1 MWGTDMHDVM
11 KSDQS
16 LVISYRTLRKIVGIL
31 GLTFPFVLYIG
42 SSIFDD
48 GGIQRS
54 ISSYYHTGMRDVFVG
69 TLCVIGF
76 FLLSYRGHERKDD
89 YAGDVACASA
99 LGIAFFPTAKD
110 GQISGM
116 AVILDH
122 IHLAFAALFF
132 ASLIYFSLALFT
144 KTNPAVNLTRR
155 KQLRNR
161 VYRTCGF
168 TMLTCISLI
177 LLYRLAPPA
186 VVAALEFLR
195 PVYWLEAFA
204 IAAFG
209 VSWLT
214 KGRAILNNK
223 PDD

>member
-1 MWGTDMHDVM
+1 MWGTVMHDIT

-31 GLTFPFVLYIG
+31 GLSFPFVLYIG
-42 SSIFDD
+42 AYLFYDL
-48 GGIQRS
+48 GIQSS

-99 LGIAFFPTAKD
+99 LGIAFFPTAPD
-110 GQISGM
+110 GPVSGM
-116 AVILDH
+116 AVIYDH
-122 IHLAFAALFF
+122 IHLTFAAIFF
-132 ASLIYFSLALFT
+132 ATLIYFSLALFT
-144 KTNPAVNLTRR
+144 KTNPVVTPTRR
-155 KQLRNR
+155 RQLRNR
-161 VYRTCGF
+161 IYRICGIV
-168 TMLTCISLI
+168 MLACIFLI
-177 LLYRLAPPA
+177 LLFRLAPSTMVA
-186 VVAALEFLR
+186 VFNGWNL
-195 PVYWLEAFA
+195 VYWFEAFA
-204 IAAFG
+204 ITAFG
-209 VSWLT
+209 LSWLT